1 MDWNTLLF
9 AVRWAIIALVYFVL
23 LVLLVGVYR
32 EASSRLGQKP
42 PREAVTYGRLRV
54 IQPGSDARAPAGTIF
69 NLKTVTSLGAG
80 QDNDIVLGDLFVS
93 AHHLRLRWD
102 GAVWW
107 LEDLNSKNGT
117 FVNRQ
122 PCAPNRPQPL
132 PKGAAITAGDMVLEL
147 IE

>member
-1 MDWNTLLF
+1 
-9 AVRWAIIALVYFVL
+9 
-23 LVLLVGVYR
+23 LVGVYR
-32 EASSRLGQKP
+32 EASSRLAQKTSAG
-42 PREAVTYGRLRV
+42 AVTYGRLKV
-54 IQPGSDARAPAGTIF
+54 IQPGSDAHAPAGTIF
-69 NLKTVTSLGAG
+69 NLKTTTRLGAG
-80 QDNDIVLGDLFVS
+80 QDNDIVLGDRFVS

-122 PCAPNRPQPL
+122 PCAPGRPQTL
-132 PKGAAITAGDMVLEL
+132 PRGAVITAGDVVMEL